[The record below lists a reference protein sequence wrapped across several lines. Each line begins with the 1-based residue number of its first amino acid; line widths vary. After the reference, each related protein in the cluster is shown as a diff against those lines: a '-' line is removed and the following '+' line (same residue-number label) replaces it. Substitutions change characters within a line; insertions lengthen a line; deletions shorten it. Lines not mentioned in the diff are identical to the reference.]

1 MGPFGLQSHLTDTTD
16 TLQLHLYQFDHLFQ
30 LTLPELHRHVDALGI
45 KPDMYASRWFATCFA
60 YHCSPSLVVRVF
72 DIILVEGAY
81 VMQRFT
87 LALLKR
93 NQMKIMDLGFE
104 SLMKFFQVD
113 IFDVY
118 KVNRKKKKERQRS
131 PH

>member
-1 MGPFGLQSHLTDTTD
+1 
-16 TLQLHLYQFDHLFQ
+16 
-30 LTLPELHRHVDALGI
+30 
-45 KPDMYASRWFATCFA
+45 
-60 YHCSPSLVVRVF
+60 
-72 DIILVEGAY
+72 VEGAY
-81 VMQRFT
+81 VMQRFI

-118 KVNRKKKKERQRS
+118 KVRKKERKYHPPLTFFFS
-131 PH
+131 